1 MTLDVVK
8 ITTGKYTNRERERER
23 ERERD
28 ITTGGTVK
36 QAENNVT

>member
-8 ITTGKYTNRERERER
+8 ITTGKYTNRER

>member
-23 ERERD
+23 ERD

-36 QAENNVT
+36 QAEYNVT